1 MISLST
7 SITRPE
13 PVIAARQGDDE
24 ILLDALPGTAGEQ
37 PADLLQGLAEF
48 DREKVAAHQAADGFA
63 GQQLGGEGLE
73 QGAGD
78 QVAMHDAHGSF
89 VGIQHGDRVQA
100 GLQAKGFQ
108 HLGDRP
114 LGRHRRLAY
123 EQGGK
128 IAGFLVESVLLR
140 LRRAALRRYP
150 GRELLRAAEQIALDG
165 RHPSPTVPSALP
177 PARCLRR

>member
-1 MISLST
+1 
-7 SITRPE
+7 
-13 PVIAARQGDDE
+13 
-24 ILLDALPGTAGEQ
+24 
-37 PADLLQGLAEF
+37 
-48 DREKVAAHQAADGFA
+48 
-63 GQQLGGEGLE
+63 
-73 QGAGD
+73 
-78 QVAMHDAHGSF
+78 MHDAHGSF

-140 LRRAALRRYP
+140 LRR
-150 GRELLRAAEQIALDG
+150 GQHFVDIQGGELLRAAEQIALDQVDT
-165 RHPSPTVPSALP
+165 H
-177 PARCLRR
+177 LRQYRQLFRQLDAFGDDLRA